1 METGHHKVADV
12 CEFVKARNIKRLI
25 FNHHGREI
33 LRDPADAET
42 RAKAIFPNASV
53 ANDLDIVEL

>member
-12 CEFVKARNIKRLI
+12 CEFVKSRNIKRLI

-33 LRDPADAET
+33 LSDPAAAAE
-42 RAKAIFPNASV
+42 RAKAIFPNASI